1 MTKERGGSL
10 IFLVAGTYGLV
21 FSLNLPMGQWNE
33 PGPGV
38 FPLGISLLLCLS
50 GLYWFFQGR
59 RKAGETAVSDGWRES
74 SRKLVT
80 AAQIVGL
87 TAVFIAV
94 LVPLGYLLTATLY
107 LFILFAWI
115 SRYGLGRS
123 VLLAVVFGTGSWLFF
138 GKLLSS
144 PLPQGILPF

>member
-10 IFLVAGTYGLV
+10 IFLATGAYGLV

-38 FPLGISLLLCLS
+38 FPLGISILLSLS

-59 RKAGETAVSDGWRES
+59 RREGEKAASGGGQEFFG
-74 SRKLVT
+74 KLAT

-87 TAVFIAV
+87 TALFIAV
-94 LVPLGYLLTATLY
+94 LVPLGYLLTAILY

-115 SRYGLGRS
+115 SRYSLSLS

>member
-10 IFLVAGTYGLV
+10 IFLATGTYGLV
-21 FSLNLPMGQWNE
+21 FSMNLPMGQWNE

-38 FPLGISLLLCLS
+38 FPLGISILLCIS
-50 GLYWFFQGR
+50 GLYWFLQGR
-59 RKAGETAVSDGWRES
+59 RKEEEKAAGDGRAFFGKLATAG
-74 SRKLVT
+74 
-80 AAQIVGL
+80 QIVGL
-87 TAVFIAV
+87 TALFIAA
-94 LVPLGYLLTATLY
+94 LVPLGYLLTAYLY

-115 SRYGLGRS
+115 SRYSLRIS
-123 VLLAVVFGTGSWLFF
+123 LLWAVVFGTGSWLFF